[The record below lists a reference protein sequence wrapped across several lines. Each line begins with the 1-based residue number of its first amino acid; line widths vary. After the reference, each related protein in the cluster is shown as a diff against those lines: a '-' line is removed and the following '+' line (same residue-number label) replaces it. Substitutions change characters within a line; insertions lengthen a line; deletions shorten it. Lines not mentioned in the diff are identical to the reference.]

1 MQISSRFTIAIHI
14 FACIDT
20 FRDEHK
26 LTSDFLAG
34 SINVN
39 PVIIRKVLQQ
49 LKKADL
55 VSVKRGSGGVDAA
68 RPLSEITLLDI
79 FRADDSI
86 EEKQLFHFHDN
97 PNTACPVGRNIHKA
111 LDDKLE
117 SIQQAMERQ
126 MRSITVEDVIR
137 DTQSCIQKENA

>member
-49 LKKADL
+49 LKKANL

-79 FRADDSI
+79 FRAVDI
-86 EEKQLFHFHDN
+86 FTIIRILPALWEETFTRRLMTSLRVFSRQWKGK
-97 PNTACPVGRNIHKA
+97 CGRS
-111 LDDKLE
+111 LL
-117 SIQQAMERQ
+117 R
-126 MRSITVEDVIR
+126 T
-137 DTQSCIQKENA
+137 